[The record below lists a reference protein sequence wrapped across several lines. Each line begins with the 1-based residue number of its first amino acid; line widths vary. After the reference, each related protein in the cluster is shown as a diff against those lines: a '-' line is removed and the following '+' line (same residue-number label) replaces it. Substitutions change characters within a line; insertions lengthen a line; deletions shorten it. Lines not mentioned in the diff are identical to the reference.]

1 VAARRTP
8 DLRSLERLEVFHNH
22 ERVGALTRTARGARF
37 EYEQAFFEA
46 HRTREGGLV
55 SSLPFRNRVV
65 EVSGVNLPTYFAGL
79 LPEGLRLRSLVQRLK
94 TSEDDLFSLLA
105 ATGSDAVGDVFAV
118 VPGERPTLDLEPEAH
133 VALDQVSFDD
143 LFRRS
148 LDVGAEPTV
157 PGVQEKLSPSVISFP
172 FATRGRRF
180 LLKLDPPD
188 KPGLV
193 RNEHFFMSM
202 AQACG
207 LRVARTSLV
216 TDATGAPGLLVERFD
231 RRRVGRRWV
240 GVHQEDACQ
249 LLDRYPAD
257 KYRVSV
263 NDLADAFERSAAAPI
278 VEIARLLEVVAFSAI
293 IGNGDLHA
301 KNVSLGGSPQ
311 PTQLTPAYDLLSTRP
326 YGDLK
331 LALMMDGRNDRLTR
345 RTFVEF
351 ARRYRVRPAAIESR
365 LDALCSSARPFI
377 GQLGVLG
384 LEPRRQRQLEVMM
397 RTRIEALEGS

>member
-1 VAARRTP
+1 MAARRTP

-22 ERVGALTRTARGARF
+22 ERVGALTRTTRGARF

-118 VPGERPTLDLEPEAH
+118 VPGERPTLDLEPEAQL
-133 VALDQVSFDD
+133 ALDQVSFDD

-188 KPGLV
+188 KPGMV

-231 RRRVGRRWV
+231 RRRVGRRCASTGQPAWSV
-240 GVHQEDACQ
+240 FLA
-249 LLDRYPAD
+249 LD
-257 KYRVSV
+257 
-263 NDLADAFERSAAAPI
+263 
-278 VEIARLLEVVAFSAI
+278 EVVAEVAKEADTRLAWQGQFSVERRPTAAEPT
-293 IGNGDLHA
+293 LSA
-301 KNVSLGGSPQ
+301 SRFCGSPTLSRCKRGDCDSEDARPGRECEHCRLQ
-311 PTQLTPAYDLLSTRP
+311 VETHEAVSDGHQRKGCGSEEKQLTWESATWRQPHQRHRHRAEARDQIQLRWME
-326 YGDLK
+326 GH
-331 LALMMDGRNDRLTR
+331 LM
-345 RTFVEF
+345 
-351 ARRYRVRPAAIESR
+351 
-365 LDALCSSARPFI
+365 
-377 GQLGVLG
+377 Q
-384 LEPRRQRQLEVMM
+384 
-397 RTRIEALEGS
+397 